1 MNIRVKVFLAFILIV
16 MLGSATVVV
25 RTISVNEMMAKTE
38 ALYQKQ
44 VDYGASEE
52 ILGLFEEIIR
62 IGQVSSNTAIV
73 MAVFTIGICF
83 GVAYVLSGWIAGK
96 IFYYEHILDSIP
108 FPLSITDMNRKWTFV
123 NKPVED
129 MLGTKRAQLV
139 GQDCSNWGAGICNTS
154 NCGVECLNRGQSSTS
169 FEQMGMDFKVDAS
182 YILNSRGKKVGHIEI
197 VQDITEMVKMQKD
210 EALLVTNIEDVSASF
225 VSSSKQI
232 ANGSQALAQGSTEQ
246 AASIQELS
254 ASISDIASKTKENAQ
269 MAERAASLANTIKD
283 NAERGNQQMSEMTSA
298 VQEINTASQ
307 NISKVI
313 KAIDD
318 IAFQTNI
325 LALNAAV
332 EAARAGQHG
341 KGFAVVAEEVR
352 NLAAKSAEAAK
363 DTGGLIA
370 NSMEKAELGA
380 RIADETAAS
389 LYEIVSGIN
398 ESSQIVGEIA
408 KSSEEQSVGIDQINL
423 GVEQVSQVVQQNTAT
438 AEESAAASAEMS
450 EKSAQLENLI
460 IQFKKKYG
468 DDLLA
473 LPAAG
478 H

>member
-1 MNIRVKVFLAFILIV
+1 MNIRVKIFLAFILIV
-16 MLGSATVVV
+16 VLGGAIVVI
-25 RTISVNEMMAKTE
+25 RTISVNDMMAKTE
-38 ALYQKQ
+38 ALYQKEIE
-44 VDYGASEE
+44 YNASEE
-52 ILGLFEEIIR
+52 ILGLFEEIIQ
-62 IGQVSSNTAIV
+62 IGQSSSNMAII
-73 MAVFTIGICF
+73 MAVFTIAIVF
-83 GVAYVLSGWIAGK
+83 TVAYIISGWIANK

-108 FPLSITDMNRKWTFV
+108 FPLSITDMNRRWTFV

-129 MLGTKRAQLV
+129 MLSTKRSALI
-139 GQDCSNWGAGICNTS
+139 GQDCSKWGAGICNTS
-154 NCGVECLNRGQSSTS
+154 NCGVECLNRGQSSTT

-182 YILNSRGKKVGHIEI
+182 YIVNSRGKNVGHIEI
-197 VQDITEMVKMQKD
+197 VQDITEMVRMQKE
-210 EALLVTNIEDVSASF
+210 EAMLVHNIEEVSASF

-254 ASISDIASKTKENAQ
+254 ASISDIASKTKVNAE
-269 MAERAASLANTIKD
+269 MAERASTLAHTIKN
-283 NAERGNQQMSEMTSA
+283 NAERGNQQMSDMTSA

-363 DTGGLIA
+363 DTGGLIQ

-398 ESSQIVGEIA
+398 ESSEIVEEIA
-408 KSSEEQSVGIDQINL
+408 KSSEEQSLGIDQINL
-423 GVEQVSQVVQQNTAT
+423 GIDQVSQVVQQNTAT
-438 AEESAAASAEMS
+438 AQQSAAASSEMS
-450 EKSAQLENLI
+450 DKSAQLERLVME
-460 IQFKKKYG
+460 FKGKYSDEMLG
-468 DDLLA
+468 
-473 LPAAG
+473 LPPAR
-478 H
+478 

>member
-1 MNIRVKVFLAFILIV
+1 MNIRVKIFLAFILIV
-16 MLGSATVVV
+16 VLGGAIVVI
-25 RTISVNEMMAKTE
+25 RTISVNDMMAKTE
-38 ALYQKQ
+38 ALYQKEIE
-44 VDYGASEE
+44 YNASEE
-52 ILGLFEEIIR
+52 ILGMFEEIIE
-62 IGQVSSNTAIV
+62 IGQSSSNTAIV
-73 MAVFTIGICF
+73 MAVFTIAIVF
-83 GVAYVLSGWIAGK
+83 TFAFIISGWIANK

-108 FPLSITDMNRKWTFV
+108 FPLSITDMNRNWTFV

-129 MLGTKRAQLV
+129 MLNTKRSVLV
-139 GQDCSNWGAGICNTS
+139 GQNCVKWGAAICGTS
-154 NCGVECLNRGQSSTS
+154 KCGVECLNRGQNSTS
-169 FEQMGMDFKVDAS
+169 FEQMGMDFKVDVS
-182 YILNSRGKKVGHIEI
+182 YIINSRGKNVGHIEI

-210 EALLVTNIEDVSASF
+210 EALLVSNIEEVSASF

-246 AASIQELS
+246 AASIEELS
-254 ASISDIASKTKENAQ
+254 ASIHDIAQKTKENAVK
-269 MAERAASLANTIKD
+269 AERAAALANTIKG
-283 NAERGNQQMSEMTSA
+283 NAEKGNMQMSEMTAA
-298 VQEINTASQ
+298 VQEINAASQ

-380 RIADETAAS
+380 KIADETAAS

-408 KSSEEQSVGIDQINL
+408 TSSEEQSIGIDQINL
-423 GVEQVSQVVQQNTAT
+423 GIDQVSQVVQQNTAT
-438 AEESAAASAEMS
+438 AQESAAASAEMND
-450 EKSAQLENLI
+450 KSNQLESLVN
-460 IQFKKKYG
+460 QFKSKYG
-468 DDLLA
+468 DDILS
-473 LPAAG
+473 LPPG
-478 H
+478 R